1 MTTDYEIDLVVID
14 VRLPRNT
21 KTILPLNSEIN
32 REKYEYHV
40 WFNQQQKG
48 FMMEYLKTQG
58 L

>member
-1 MTTDYEIDLVVID
+1 MTTDYEIDQVDID
-14 VRLPRNT
+14 VLLPRNT

-32 REKYEYHV
+32 REKYEHYV
-40 WFNQQQKG
+40 WFNQQHKG

>member
-40 WFNQQQKG
+40 
-48 FMMEYLKTQG
+48 
-58 L
+58 